1 LAQAILAGDLQDN
14 PAPLSSATLLLCI
27 NKMVVGGGVTFTPPD
42 VAVTVVS
49 QNGESKSQRFSQ
61 LKTADQAMVIDFFA
75 PWCKACPAAAKKLE
89 ELAKSSYAQSCVFLL
104 VCVEGDASA
113 AIEFASAHGLST
125 VTVVTLE
132 DETFPDAF
140 DVSGLPHHALIAPDG
155 TVAKNGNVSLPQ
167 DIDAVLKDRSGIHVG
182 EGAKESRIS
191 AEFRELE
198 KSDPLLMENPSRW
211 VMFPIK
217 HPEIWEMYKKHE
229 ASFWT
234 AEEIDLSQDNKDWE
248 QLTDPE
254 RHFIKHVLAFFAASD
269 GIVLENL
276 AGQFSTE
283 VQLPEA
289 RAFYGFQIAMEN
301 IHSETYSLLIEQYIR
316 EPSEKNEI
324 FNAISTMPPVQDKAR
339 WVVQWMNQE
348 NSFAER
354 VVAFAAV
361 EGILFSGS
369 FCAIYWLKKR
379 GLMPG
384 LTFSNE
390 LISRDEGLHAEF
402 ACLLY
407 GMLQN
412 KLPEDVVHSIIAGAV
427 EVERHFICE
436 ALSCDLIGMNSEL
449 MTRYIEFVADRLL
462 TALGHSKLFGAT
474 NPFDW
479 MELISLQG
487 KTNFFEKRVGEYQKA
502 GVMTTAGADEN
513 TRGFALDVDF

>member
-1 LAQAILAGDLQDN
+1 MG
-14 PAPLSSATLLLCI
+14 
-27 NKMVVGGGVTFTPPD
+27 
-42 VAVTVVS
+42 
-49 QNGESKSQRFSQ
+49 
-61 LKTADQAMVIDFFA
+61 
-75 PWCKACPAAAKKLE
+75 
-89 ELAKSSYAQSCVFLL
+89 
-104 VCVEGDASA
+104 
-113 AIEFASAHGLST
+113 
-125 VTVVTLE
+125 
-132 DETFPDAF
+132 
-140 DVSGLPHHALIAPDG
+140 
-155 TVAKNGNVSLPQ
+155 
-167 DIDAVLKDRSGIHVG
+167 
-182 EGAKESRIS
+182 
-191 AEFRELE
+191 
-198 KSDPLLMENPSRW
+198 
-211 VMFPIK
+211 
-217 HPEIWEMYKKHE
+217 YKKHE

-248 QLTDPE
+248 KLTTAE
-254 RHFIKHVLAFFAASD
+254 QHFIKHILAFFAASD

-276 AGQFSTE
+276 SGQFSVE
-283 VQLPEA
+283 VQIPEA

-316 EPSEKNEI
+316 EPAEKDQI
-324 FNAISTMPPVQDKAR
+324 FNAIETMPAVRDKAQ
-339 WVVQWMNQE
+339 WAIQWMQKE

-354 VVAFAAV
+354 IIAFAAV

-407 GMLQN
+407 GMLQH
-412 KLPEDVVHSIIAGAV
+412 KLPEDVVHDIVRSAV
-427 EVERHFICE
+427 GVERKFICE

-449 MTRYIEFVADRLL
+449 MTRYIEFAADRLL
-462 TALGHSKLFGAT
+462 TALGHSKLFGVT

-502 GVMTTAGADEN
+502 GVMAAAGGESNHGFSLDAD
-513 TRGFALDVDF
+513 F